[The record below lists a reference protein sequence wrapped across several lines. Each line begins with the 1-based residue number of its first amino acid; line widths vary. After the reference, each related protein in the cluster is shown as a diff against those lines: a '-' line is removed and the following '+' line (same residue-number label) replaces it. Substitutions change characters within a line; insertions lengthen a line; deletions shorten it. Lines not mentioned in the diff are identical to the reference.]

1 MSERVFSSLPSTG
14 TMFLRAGLGALPGAS
29 LLPFASRQG
38 KELPDLE
45 LVVCD
50 LEIDRD
56 RLAAY
61 DRVCGFRLSDALPS
75 TYVHVLAFPLHMAL
89 ITDSRFPFPAAGLV
103 HIENR
108 IVQHRPILAS
118 ERLSLR
124 VRATGPEPHRRG
136 LKFSLLTEARVGE
149 ELVWEEESVN
159 LRRTGGDGTGGG
171 EKGGGE
177 GGSGR
182 EEGAR
187 APGQESEG
195 AEEPDELAATA
206 QWRLPGDLGR
216 RYASVSGDHNPI
228 HLHPLTARLFG
239 FPAAIVHGMWTQAR
253 ALAALEGRLPSAYTA
268 EVAFKRPILLP
279 ARVAFA
285 ERDAGEGATE
295 IVVCDARK
303 GTPHLVGRVAPGS

>member
-1 MSERVFSSLPSTG
+1 MSERVYSSPPATG
-14 TMFLRAGLGALPGAS
+14 PMFVRAGLGAVPGLS
-29 LLPFASRQG
+29 LLPFTARRG

-45 LVVCD
+45 LVLCD

-61 DRVCGFRLSDALPS
+61 DRVCGFRLSDELPT

-89 ITDSRFPFPAAGLV
+89 ITDSRFPFGAAGLV

-108 IVQHRPILAS
+108 IVQHRPVLAS

-136 LKFSLLTEARVGE
+136 LKFSLVTEARVGE

-159 LRRTGGDGTGGG
+159 LRRTGGGG
-171 EKGGGE
+171 KGRGE
-177 GGSGR
+177 GGDGR
-182 EEGAR
+182 SREA
-187 APGQESEG
+187 ESE
-195 AEEPDELAATA
+195 ADDEPVLPASA

-216 RYASVSGDHNPI
+216 RYASVAGDHNPI

-239 FPAAIVHGMWTQAR
+239 FPAAIIHGMWTQAR
-253 ALAALEGRLPSAYTA
+253 ALSALEGRLPGAYTA
-268 EVAFKRPILLP
+268 QVAFKRPILLP

-285 ERDAGEGATE
+285 EQDAGGGNTE
-295 IVVCDARK
+295 ILVRDARK
-303 GTPHLVGRVAPGS
+303 GTPHLVGRVVPVG